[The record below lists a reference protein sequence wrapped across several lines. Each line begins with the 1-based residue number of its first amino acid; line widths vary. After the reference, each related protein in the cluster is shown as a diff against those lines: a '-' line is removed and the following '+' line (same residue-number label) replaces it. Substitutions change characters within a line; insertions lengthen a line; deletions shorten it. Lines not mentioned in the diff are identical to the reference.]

1 MDSGKGIRRFQSNT
15 YLEPGA
21 SKVVLVVKNLP
32 ANAGN
37 MKDSVS
43 ISALAL
49 GFLDLGDWLFPS
61 PF

>member
-32 ANAGN
+32 ANAGD
-37 MKDSVS
+37 KREEGS
-43 ISALAL
+43 IPGSGNSL
-49 GFLDLGDWLFPS
+49 GGGNGNPLQYS
-61 PF
+61 